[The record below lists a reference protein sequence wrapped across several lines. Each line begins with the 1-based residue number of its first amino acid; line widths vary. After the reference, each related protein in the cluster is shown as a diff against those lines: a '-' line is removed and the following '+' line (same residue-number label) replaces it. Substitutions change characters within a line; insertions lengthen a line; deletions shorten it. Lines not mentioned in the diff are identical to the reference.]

1 MESEPYQRL
10 LREARMDA
18 GMRVLVRVD
27 FNVPIEND
35 TVRGTFR
42 IERSLETIHF
52 LRSRGAKI
60 LLISHI
66 EPGNTLLPVSSFL
79 QELVPHTFISDFRSV
94 PCRTELE
101 RMNNGDVALLENV
114 RLDSR
119 EKENSDDFSR
129 ELAQCADLYVNDAFS
144 ASHREHASI
153 VGVPKFLPGFLGF
166 LFEEEMRE
174 LGKAYKPDRPF
185 LFILGGAKFDTKLP
199 LVTKFQS
206 IADTIVIGG
215 ALANDVYKA
224 RGFSIGDSLSSGEID
239 LSSIVADKKIIAP
252 DEVVVER
259 EGEHVDVSVYGVR
272 DGDVIVDASYA
283 WVQSLKETVQ
293 NARTIL
299 WNGPLG
305 KYESGG
311 RQGSLE
317 LARMIAESNAHSIIG
332 GGDTL
337 ALIEEMGAVER
348 FGFVS
353 TGGGAMLDFLA
364 KGTLPGIEALTS
376 H

>member
-1 MESEPYQRL
+1 MESEPYRL
-10 LREARMDA
+10 LSEARIDA

-27 FNVPIEND
+27 FNVPIEGGA
-35 TVRGTFR
+35 VRGKFR
-42 IERSLETIHF
+42 IERSLKTINF
-52 LRSRGAKI
+52 LRSRGAKVI
-60 LLISHI
+60 LISHI
-66 EPGNTLLPVSSFL
+66 ESATTLLPVSLFL
-79 QELVPHTFISDFRSV
+79 QDLVPHVFIPDFRSAEG
-94 PCRTELE
+94 RAALE
-101 RMNNGDVALLENV
+101 VMKEGDVVLLENV
-114 RLDSR
+114 RTDSR

-144 ASHREHASI
+144 VSHREHSSI
-153 VGVPKFLPGFLGF
+153 VGVPKFIPGFLGL
-166 LFEEEMRE
+166 LFEEEIRE
-174 LGKAYKPDRPF
+174 LGKAFKPDRPF

-206 IADTIVIGG
+206 IADTIIIGG

-224 RGFSIGDSLSSGEID
+224 RGLSIGNSLSSGEID
-239 LSSIVADKKIIAP
+239 LSSVITDKKIIAP

-259 EGEHVDVSVYGVR
+259 RGRQATVPVRDVR
-272 DGDVIVDASYA
+272 DGDVIIDASYT
-283 WVQSLKETVQ
+283 WVQGLRETIQ

-317 LARMIAESNAHSIIG
+317 LARMIAESEAHSIIG

-337 ALIEEMGAVER
+337 SLIEEMGAMER

-364 KGTLPGIEALTS
+364 KGTLPGIGALTS